1 MTLVTIDGKTFEVPD
16 GENAIQAAKRVGI
29 EIPHY
34 CYHPGLPIDGNCRM
48 CMVEVEGLRGLQIAC
63 NTVLNTKKDKEG
75 NVVPSAVIKTDTDAV
90 RQARQGVMEFLLL
103 NHPIDCP
110 VCDQAGECGL
120 QDYYMKF
127 GKYDHRSVVPKVEKS
142 KAMPIGPQVI
152 LDQERCILCSRC
164 VRFTGHVTKTE
175 ELVIAGRGDRNRIET
190 FPGEEL
196 DNDYSGNV
204 VDICPVGA
212 LTSRDFRFKKRVW
225 FLKATPS
232 ICTRCSRGCNVS
244 IDQDHGVVYRYRPRY
259 NEHVNQ
265 WWMCDRGRLS
275 YKAINEGRLTAPKV
289 GGAPASWQLAFEA
302 MVAAVQPNGSDGG
315 LGILVG
321 PHASLEDMYLAK
333 RLAEHLGA
341 RIWGLSWQ
349 DSGKQDDFLMRA
361 DLSPNRKGFELLGI
375 STDEAAFLG
384 ALPALKTLLA
394 VDVDLSDAI
403 MADCDGNK
411 PAGHVVALLSHDTP
425 LADRAAIALPLA
437 MHAERFATYAQFE
450 GRIQKVL
457 PAFEPPG
464 DALPAA
470 QILALLGRSVG
481 AALPLDADAIW
492 ADLGPEIG
500 VDTMSFFGI
509 PADGLAL
516 RQPEPA
522 TAGGAA

>member
-1 MTLVTIDGKTFEVPD
+1 MALVTIDGKTFEVPD
-16 GENAIQAAKRVGI
+16 GENAIQAARRIGI

-48 CMVEVEGLRGLQIAC
+48 CMVEVEGMRGLQIAC
-63 NTVLNTKKDKEG
+63 NTILTTKRDKEG
-75 NVVPSAVIKTDTDAV
+75 HVVPSAVIRTDTEAV

-120 QDYYMKF
+120 QDYYMKY
-127 GKYDHRSVVPKVEKS
+127 GKYDHRSVVPKVEKA
-142 KAMPIGPQVI
+142 KAVPIGPQVI

-164 VRFTGHVTKTE
+164 VRFTQHITRTH

-212 LTSRDFRFKKRVW
+212 LTSRDFRFRKRVW
-225 FLKATPS
+225 FLQATPS
-232 ICTRCSRGCNVS
+232 VCTGCSRGCNVFVDH
-244 IDQDHGVVYRYRPRY
+244 DQGVVYRYRPRY

-275 YKAINEGRLTAPKV
+275 YKRINDDRLTAPLL
-289 GGAPASWQLAFEA
+289 GGSPTTWKLAFDA
-302 MVAAVQPNGSDGG
+302 LVAAVQSGG
-315 LGILVG
+315 KLGIVIG
-321 PHASLEDMYLAK
+321 PDASLEDMFNAR

-341 RIWGLSWQ
+341 GIWGLSWKEA
-349 DSGKQDDFLMRA
+349 GKEDDFLMRA

-375 STDEAAFLG
+375 GTDEESFRK
-384 ALPALKTLLA
+384 ALPQLETILT
-394 VDVDLSDAI
+394 VEVDLPDGVLAH
-403 MADCDGNK
+403 ADGHK
-411 PAGHVVALLSHDTP
+411 PGGHIVALTAHQT
-425 LADRAAIALPLA
+425 AQAQKAAVALPLA
-437 MHAERFATYAQFE
+437 MHAERFGTYAQFQ

-457 PAFEPPG
+457 PAFAPPG

-470 QILALLGRSVG
+470 DILALLGRALG
-481 AALPLDADAIW
+481 ASLHTDVEAIW
-492 ADLGPEIG
+492 ADLGPALG
-500 VDTMSFFGI
+500 VESPSFFGI
-509 PADGLAL
+509 PAEGVMA
-516 RQPEPA
+516 RQPEPMA
-522 TAGGAA
+522 AGGAA